1 VLLLKVEI
9 ELNYIHKHELG
20 ELERQILDFI
30 LDSDE
35 VTQRELSRVFGR
47 AKACRAVKNL
57 ENMGLIQRE
66 RKGKTYIIKVV

>member
-1 VLLLKVEI
+1 MLLKVEI